1 MSTQMGSHRDNAEPV
16 FRKPKSR
23 YLSPGMIVVYILLL
37 AGFVMMVLPLLWMIT
52 TSLSTNIYAMT
63 FPPKFIP
70 TEFHW
75 ANYANMFKGTPMG
88 RWVFNSLLITVPAM
102 VGQVLVSSM
111 GAYAFARLRAPG
123 KKYLFIIVLATLM
136 IPGEVTMIPTFILFK
151 YLGWLNTLW
160 PLIVPNFFGN
170 AFNIFLMRQF
180 FMGIPLELD
189 EAAKL
194 DGLSIFGIWWRM
206 ILPLAKPVLA
216 TIAIFTFQS
225 NWGNFMGPLIYLTSA
240 PKLVPLAYGVYQM
253 SLTSNVQEP
262 PHWNLIMAGSM
273 LLTLPMILIFFFGQ
287 RQIYEGSNFMG
298 KQS

>member
-1 MSTQMGSHRDNAEPV
+1 MSSLSSEITNPPQVNHRGT
-16 FRKPKSR
+16 RS
-23 YLSPGMIVVYILLL
+23 LSPGRILVYIVLL
-37 AGFVMMVLPLLWMIT
+37 AGVVMMVLPLLWMIT
-52 TSLSTNIYAMT
+52 TSLSSNIYAMT
-63 FPPKFIP
+63 FPPKFFP
-70 TEFHW
+70 SELYW
-75 ANYANMFKGTPMG
+75 ANYVK
-88 RWVFNSLLITVPAM
+88 VFEATGIGGWILHSLMITVPAM
-102 VGQVLVSSM
+102 IGQVIVSSM

-123 KKYLFIIVLATLM
+123 RKYLFLIVLATLM

-180 FMGIPLELD
+180 FMGISLEID

-194 DGLSIFGIWWRM
+194 DGLSVFGIWWRM

-216 TIAIFTFQS
+216 TIAIFTFQA

-240 PKLVPLAYGVYQM
+240 PKLFPLALGVYELSQ
-253 SLTSNVQEP
+253 STNVQEP
-262 PHWNLIMAGSM
+262 PHWNFVMAGSM

-298 KQS
+298 KA